1 MALAELL
8 IGLIIALLF
17 ILVVVRCV
25 RIVPQARAR
34 NVERLGRYRRTLK
47 PGLNFVVPLLDRVKP
62 MIDLREQ
69 VVTFR
74 DQPVIT
80 KDNTVVYVDTVLFFR
95 VTDPRKAD
103 YEIVNYIQAIEQL
116 TAAKLRKAIGSME
129 LKETMTS
136 RDPISV
142 RLRDELDK
150 DSDEWGV
157 QVTRLEIKEIN
168 PPQSVIDT
176 MKEDSVSRLTDEQAR
191 AIATSGMSQDSSS
204 LRRSLPG
211 DGFIT
216 RSDYAAV
223 TKAWHESDEY
233 ASSRKQRR
241 YLIITLLGVLVITM
255 CLTFTLMVWKRAS
268 WHLWS
273 PVLFTGLAIAICLAS
288 FWPIVAKNTRL
299 SFADFRDN
307 YQAGADSKSLA
318 DEEQLPDRWLT
329 DPDLQNLI
337 ILNRT
342 QIGVYQ
348 DIATGDAKRAAR
360 NSQIAMSFGFLIL
373 VAGAAVTIVTPDS
386 VAKIVVGVLASL
398 GSVLSGYIGRTFL
411 KAQDQAMYQ
420 LNYYFRQPLV
430 TSYMLAAERLTLKL
444 SENAQAKQNAL
455 KDVIKNLLI
464 AAGRA
469 EQLDSSLSQKS
480 RRGVRRRPIAESST
494 TNETSLDT

>member
-1 MALAELL
+1 MTTLAMK
-8 IGLIIALLF
+8 
-17 ILVVVRCV
+17 VV

-34 NVERLGRYRRTLK
+34 NVERLGRYRRTLR
-47 PGLNFVVPLLDRVKP
+47 PGLNFVVPFLDRVKP
-62 MIDLREQ
+62 LIDLREQ
-69 VVTFR
+69 VVSFR
-74 DQPVIT
+74 DQPGIT
-80 KDNTVVYVDTVLFFR
+80 EDNTVVYVDTVLFFR

-129 LKETMTS
+129 LKETLTS
-136 RDPISV
+136 RDPINV

-157 QVTRLEIKEIN
+157 QVTRVEIKEIN

-191 AIATSGMSQDSSS
+191 AIATSGMSQESSA
-204 LRRSLPG
+204 LRRPFSA
-211 DGFIT
+211 DGFTT
-216 RSDYAAV
+216 RADYAAAI
-223 TKAWHESDEY
+223 KAWHESDEY

-241 YLIITLLGVLVITM
+241 YLLIALLGVLAITV
-255 CLTFTLMVWKRAS
+255 CLTFTLMVYIRAS
-268 WHLWS
+268 WHVWS
-273 PVLFTGLAIAICLAS
+273 PVLFTGLAIAVCLAS
-288 FWPIVAKNTRL
+288 FWPIVAKNTKT
-299 SFADFRDN
+299 SFSDFRDN
-307 YQAGADSKSLA
+307 YQAGADSKSLS
-318 DEEQLPDRWLT
+318 DEERLPDRWLT

-373 VAGAAVTIVTPDS
+373 VAGAVVTIVTPDS

-444 SENAQAKQNAL
+444 SENVQVQQNAL

-469 EQLDSSLSQKS
+469 EQFDSSIPLKS
-480 RRGVRRRPIAESST
+480 RRGVRRRPTAESST
-494 TNETSLDT
+494 ANEASLGT